1 MKWVTRKR
9 IHVNRT
15 ATGWLIRRFLD
26 PGAEILFERQQPSQ
40 GEIGGGRSGRA
51 FGSSSRPSRGN
62 LER

>member
-26 PGAEILFERQQPSQ
+26 PKAEILFVEP
-40 GEIGGGRSGRA
+40 EGRSASTRREPRIPA
-51 FGSSSRPSRGN
+51 ATFAGSAP
-62 LER
+62 